1 MSCLPAFIT
10 GIGAVSPAGADAA
23 ALRRALEAN
32 RSHLAPLTAFEPGA
46 GGPRPAGQ
54 VAAADLVA
62 EPGDW
67 PRTHRMALQAARE
80 ALAGAPAPPE
90 AVVLGGTTGGMPS
103 SEPLLMAGERDPA
116 RYRWHGTGTV
126 AEAVAAAVGC
136 RGPALT
142 VSTACSSSAVA
153 LKLALELLRSG
164 RFSRVLAGGADGLC
178 RLTYHGFALLQL
190 VDPDGARPLDAE
202 RAGLSVSEAA
212 AMLLLES
219 GAAPPPGCLGLLLGG
234 GLSCD
239 AHHATAPHPQ
249 GRGAANA
256 MRAALADAGI
266 APAAV
271 DYISLHGTG
280 TPDNDAAEARAL
292 HTVFGERLPPLS
304 SSKGAVGHS
313 LAAAGA
319 LEAVGAVV
327 AMAAGM
333 IPANTG
339 LERVDPALELAPVRE
354 PRPGRMECVL
364 SNSFGFGGNNAALV
378 LGRADS
384 PVAAGSG
391 PAGPEGGA
399 GWLRVRAAEA
409 LSGAGWLEQTW
420 QRLAAGASAAGRF
433 DERALVADLEPR
445 AVRRSKRLPRMAL
458 ALGQR
463 VAGAPDTG
471 AVEQIHFGTGWGPLG
486 ETHAFL
492 DRLFAS
498 AQRLS
503 SPTDF
508 VGSVHNA
515 PAGRLAIRHRARGPS
530 ATATGGDVS
539 FEQALWMTGLL
550 LGERPGLLLAADE
563 HHPGLGPL
571 FEPAAAGAAA
581 ADGGGAFLLDRG
593 EDGVRLRCAFL
604 GREPSAAEL
613 LAALGG
619 AERVGRRFGAVMLG
633 LPAAQAGA
641 GRALYQQ
648 LAAALAVRL
657 PVIELRPLLG
667 EYATVSAC
675 AAALAVRAIEC
686 DRWLDARPLNGR
698 GVLLLNLGR
707 MAAAVEV
714 LG

>member
-1 MSCLPAFIT
+1 MSPRPAFIT

-32 RSHLAPLTAFEPGA
+32 RSHLAPLKLFESGA
-46 GGPRPAGQ
+46 DGPRPAGQ
-54 VAAADLVA
+54 VAAAELVD
-62 EPGDW
+62 EPADW

-80 ALAGAPAPPE
+80 ALADAPAPPE
-90 AVVLGGTTGGMPS
+90 AVVLGCTTGGMPA

-126 AEAVAAAVGC
+126 AEAVAAAIGC

-178 RLTYHGFALLQL
+178 RLTYYGFGLLQL
-190 VDPDGARPLDAE
+190 VDPDGARPLDAR

-219 GAAPPPGCLGLLLGG
+219 AAAPPPGCLGVLLGG

-239 AHHATAPHPQ
+239 AHHATAPHPE
-249 GRGAANA
+249 GRGAAAA

-266 APAAV
+266 APATV

-280 TPDNDAAEARAL
+280 TPNNDAAEACAL
-292 HTVFGERLPPLS
+292 HSVFGGRPPPLS

-327 AMAAGM
+327 AMAAGV

-339 LERVDPALELAPVRE
+339 LERVDPALDLAPVTE
-354 PRPGRMECVL
+354 PRPGRIECVL

-378 LGRADS
+378 LGRADR
-384 PVAAGSG
+384 PAAAGSG
-391 PAGPEGGA
+391 PAGRA

-420 QRLAAGASAAGRF
+420 QRLAAGASAAGRL

-463 VAGAPDTG
+463 VAGTPDAS

-539 FEQALWMTGLL
+539 FEQALWMAGLL
-550 LGERPGLLLAADE
+550 LDDRPGLLLAADE

-571 FEPAAAGAAA
+571 FEPAAAAAVP
-581 ADGGGAFLLDRG
+581 ADGGGALLVDRG
-593 EDGVRLRCAFL
+593 GDGVRLRCAFL
-604 GREPSAAEL
+604 GREPSAGEL

-619 AERVGRRFGAVMLG
+619 AERIGRRFGAVMLG
-633 LPAAQAGA
+633 LPAAHAEA
-641 GRALYQQ
+641 GRALFQQ
-648 LAAALAVRL
+648 LAAALAAPL
-657 PVIELRPLLG
+657 PVLELRPLLG

-675 AAALAVRAIEC
+675 ATALAVRALER
-686 DRWLDARPLNGR
+686 DRWLDARPLASR
-698 GVLLLNLGR
+698 GVLVLNLGR

-714 LG
+714 LA